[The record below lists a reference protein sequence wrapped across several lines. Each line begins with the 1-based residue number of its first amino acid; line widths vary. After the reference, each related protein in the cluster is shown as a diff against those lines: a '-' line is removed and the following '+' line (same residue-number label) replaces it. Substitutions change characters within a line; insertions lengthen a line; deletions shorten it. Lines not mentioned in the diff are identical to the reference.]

1 MDYNKLSSFI
11 SSIPPFDGSQSDLY
25 PFIRAIDAI
34 KSDLNHSEFKVQL
47 TQQILLRITGRAREA
62 ILTYNPSSWDD
73 VKRTLITH
81 FDTAETELQL
91 QERLC
96 SATFTTASRLY
107 DYFCTPVNYTMNPQW
122 LNQQPQYQMGNN
134 NSRFSNNSQINN
146 NPSRNRG
153 STSRNYHNQ
162 PVDHSLPTDRSM
174 NTVNSNNTSL
184 HIHDTGFSFTCL
196 GLSKTILPILK
207 LTINGHLFRCLID
220 TGSSTS
226 IMSAAK
232 VQYSSREKL
241 REPAYLHTLDGKIEC
256 TELIRTFAPEEFG
269 VKAIMNWKIAN
280 ISFQNVDAIIG
291 MDILVALGAS
301 IDISRS
307 ELKINGNV
315 IPFATDIPTQIIQ
328 EFSNAIDNIETQI
341 DQQPDPNTHS
351 IEEVELIERI
361 KNEFHDLEYDSN
373 KKLTFTHEMKHTLK
387 LKTDYYKKWKT
398 YP

>member
-11 SSIPPFDGSQSDLY
+11 SSIPPFDGNQSDLY

-47 TQQILLRITGRAREA
+47 TQQILRITGRAREA

-91 QERLC
+91 QKRLC

-107 DYFCTPVNYTMNPQW
+107 DYFC
-122 LNQQPQYQMGNN
+122 
-134 NSRFSNNSQINN
+134 
-146 NPSRNRG
+146 
-153 STSRNYHNQ
+153 
-162 PVDHSLPTDRSM
+162 
-174 NTVNSNNTSL
+174 
-184 HIHDTGFSFTCL
+184 
-196 GLSKTILPILK
+196 
-207 LTINGHLFRCLID
+207 HLFRCLID

-241 REPAYLHTLDGKIEC
+241 REPAYLRTLDGKIEC
-256 TELIRTFAPEEFG
+256 TELIRTFAPEEFS

-280 ISFQNVDAIIG
+280 ISFQNFDAIIG

-315 IPFATDIPTQIIQ
+315 IPFGTDIPTQIIQ

-373 KKLTFTHEMKHTLK
+373 KKLTFTHEIKHTLK
-387 LKTDYYKKWKT
+387 LKTGKIDERIFL
-398 YP
+398 

>member
-47 TQQILLRITGRAREA
+47 TQQILLRITGREV

-107 DYFCTPVNYTMNPQW
+107 DYF
-122 LNQQPQYQMGNN
+122 
-134 NSRFSNNSQINN
+134 S
-146 NPSRNRG
+146 
-153 STSRNYHNQ
+153 
-162 PVDHSLPTDRSM
+162 
-174 NTVNSNNTSL
+174 
-184 HIHDTGFSFTCL
+184 
-196 GLSKTILPILK
+196 
-207 LTINGHLFRCLID
+207 
-220 TGSSTS
+220 S

-241 REPAYLHTLDGKIEC
+241 REPAYLLTLDGKIEC

-280 ISFQNVDAIIG
+280 ISFQNFDAIIG
-291 MDILVALGAS
+291 MDILVALGTS
-301 IDISRS
+301 IGICRS

-315 IPFATDIPTQIIQ
+315 IPFETDIPTQIIQ

-351 IEEVELIERI
+351 IEEMPILLSSVYENMGGGETAR
-361 KNEFHDLEYDSN
+361 NDSN
-373 KKLTFTHEMKHTLK
+373 LSVHASTLRCCNQSNTSWYFSDNEEIAPWAPK
-387 LKTDYYKKWKT
+387 RTNGR
-398 YP
+398 